1 MYMNILRLDNVL
13 FLKIQDL
20 VNPEKGWYDEATDSI
35 ILYMRIAAKS
45 PQGLK

>member
-13 FLKIQDL
+13 FLKDL
-20 VNPEKGWYDEATDSI
+20 VNQEKGWYDEATDSI
-35 ILYMRIAAKS
+35 ILYMHIAAKS